1 MILSCHSIE
10 TECGRLGHKFGW
22 RFLTCPKGNIES
34 ASIALVTINPGGDK
48 QLPPMWSVEN
58 GSAYV
63 VETWKDRAADG
74 TERLQIQV
82 QRMLQTIPVAPE
94 NVLSGYLVPFRSKDW
109 KSLENKQAS
118 LEFGLELWSEVFRQA
133 EKIET
138 VIAFGKQM
146 APHMSKL
153 LDANTEPKA
162 KFCAGWGE
170 QKIDLYE
177 CAGQR
182 RLIVVPH
189 LSRYAIFGRPGN
201 VAEKAF
207 LEALKN

>member
-1 MILSCHSIE
+1 MIWSCDSID
-10 TECGRLGHKFGW
+10 TECSRLGHKLGW

-48 QLPPMWSVEN
+48 YFPPMWSVEN

-82 QRMLQTIPVAPE
+82 QQMFQTIPVAPE
-94 NVLSGYLVPFRSKDW
+94 NILSGYLVPFRSKDW

-118 LEFGLELWSEVFRQA
+118 LEFGLGLWREVFRQA

-146 APHMSKL
+146 TPHMSKL
-153 LDANTEPKA
+153 LHANANPKA
-162 KFCAGWGE
+162 EFCAGWGE

-189 LSRYAIFGRPGN
+189 LSRYAIFGRRGN
-201 VAEKAF
+201 VAEKAI

>member
-1 MILSCHSIE
+1 MIWSCDSIE
-10 TECGRLGHKFGW
+10 TECSRLGHKLGW

-34 ASIALVTINPGGDK
+34 ASIALIAINPGGDK
-48 QLPPMWSVEN
+48 YLPPMWSVEN

-63 VETWKDRAADG
+63 VETWKDRADG
-74 TERLQIQV
+74 MERLQIQV
-82 QRMLQTIPVAPE
+82 QQMFQTIPVAPE
-94 NVLSGYLVPFRSKDW
+94 NILSGYLVPFRSKDW

-118 LEFGLELWSEVFRQA
+118 LEFGLELWREVFRQA

-146 APHMSKL
+146 TPHMSKL
-153 LDANTEPKA
+153 LNANAKPKA
-162 KFCAGWGE
+162 EFHVGWGE

-189 LSRYAIFGRPGN
+189 LSRYAIFGRLGN

-207 LEALKN
+207 LEALSYQ